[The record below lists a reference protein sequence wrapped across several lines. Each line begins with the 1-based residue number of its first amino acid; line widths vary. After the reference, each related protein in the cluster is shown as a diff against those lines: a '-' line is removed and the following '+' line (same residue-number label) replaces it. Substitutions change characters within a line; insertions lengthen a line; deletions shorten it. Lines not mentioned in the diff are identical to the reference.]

1 MTQEYIKKT
10 RRAVNF
16 LTQVFSEDTAVV
28 ASILSNQANGET
40 QEIIDTLKVVKS
52 FIDDLINDLK

>member
-1 MTQEYIKKT
+1 MTEEYINKT

-16 LTQVFSEDTAVV
+16 LTHVFSEDTATV

-40 QEIIDTLKVVKS
+40 QEIIDTLNVVKS

>member
-1 MTQEYIKKT
+1 MTEEYINKT
-10 RRAVNF
+10 RRVVNF
-16 LTQVFSEDTAVV
+16 LMHICSDNTDLV

-40 QEIIDTLKVVKS
+40 QELIHKLNVVKS